1 MFKKNRDLCKRIT
14 FLYLF
19 PLILLITF
27 SAAPAFAHKVTIF
40 AWVEGDTIYTQSKF
54 SKGRKA
60 KGALV
65 TVFDMEGNRL
75 LEGTTNEKGE
85 YSFKIPKKTGLR
97 VVLKASMGHMA
108 EWKIPVEEIA
118 AAHASQNKTP
128 ETKVIGDTGS
138 PSNRAGSK
146 ADTEQPTSGSTSL
159 QREEIRRLI
168 DESLDQK
175 LSPIISMLADSQDQ
189 DPGISEI
196 MGGIGYI
203 FGLVGVALYFANR
216 RKTQE
221 VRGQRSE
228 VEK

>member
-1 MFKKNRDLCKRIT
+1 MFKKYYTGNRLY
-14 FLYLF
+14 FLSF
-19 PLILLITF
+19 ILLMLLQQTF
-27 SAAPAFAHKVTIF
+27 YNQPAFAHKVTIF

-65 TVFDMEGNRL
+65 TVLDMEGNRL
-75 LEGTTNEKGE
+75 LEGTTDAKGE
-85 YSFKIPKKTGLR
+85 YSFKIPKKTGLK

-118 AAHASQNKTP
+118 AAQSSQNKTP
-128 ETKVIGDTGS
+128 EAGVITDTTS
-138 PSNRAGSK
+138 PSNRAPISG
-146 ADTEQPTSGSTSL
+146 PTCF
-159 QREEIRRLI
+159 QREKIRRLI

-175 LSPIISMLADSQDQ
+175 LSPIISMLANCQDQ
-189 DPGISEI
+189 EPGISEV

-216 RKTQE
+216 RK
-221 VRGQRSE
+221 
-228 VEK
+228 K

>member
-1 MFKKNRDLCKRIT
+1 MFKKNRDPCKRIT

-75 LEGTTNEKGE
+75 LEGTTDKKGE
-85 YSFKIPKKTGLR
+85 FSFKIPKKTGLKI
-97 VVLKASMGHMA
+97 VLKASMGHMA

-118 AAHASQNKTP
+118 AAQASQNKTP
-128 ETKVIGDTGS
+128 EAGVISDITS
-138 PSNRAGSK
+138 PSNR
-146 ADTEQPTSGSTSL
+146 TTISGYTCF

-175 LSPIISMLADSQDQ
+175 LGPIINMLANCQDRG
-189 DPGISEI
+189 PGISEI
-196 MGGIGYI
+196 ICGIGYI

-216 RKTQE
+216 KKKK
-221 VRGQRSE
+221 V
-228 VEK
+228 

>member
-1 MFKKNRDLCKRIT
+1 MMFKKNQNLCKMIP

-19 PLILLITF
+19 LLIFLITF

-40 AWVEGDTIYTQSKF
+40 AWVEGNTIYTQSKF
-54 SKGRKA
+54 SGGKKA

-75 LEGTTNEKGE
+75 LEGTTDEKGKF
-85 YSFKIPKKTGLR
+85 SFKIPKKTGLK
-97 VVLKASMGHMA
+97 VVLKASMGHTA

-118 AAHASQNKTP
+118 AAQSSQNKTS
-128 ETKVIGDTGS
+128 EAGVITDTTS
-138 PSNRAGSK
+138 PSNRA
-146 ADTEQPTSGSTSL
+146 PTFGPTCV

-175 LSPIISMLADSQDQ
+175 LGPIISMLADSHDQ
-189 DPGISEI
+189 DPGISEV

-203 FGLVGVALYFANR
+203 FGLLGVALYFANR
-216 RKTQE
+216 RKNKE
-221 VRGQRSE
+221 VRGRS
-228 VEK
+228 KD

>member
-1 MFKKNRDLCKRIT
+1 MFKKYYTGNRFY
-14 FLYLF
+14 FLSFIL
-19 PLILLITF
+19 LILLQTF
-27 SAAPAFAHKVTIF
+27 YNQPAFAHKVTIF

-75 LEGTTNEKGE
+75 LEGTTDEKGE
-85 YSFKIPKKTGLR
+85 YSFKIPKKTGLK

-118 AAHASQNKTP
+118 AAQSSQNKTP
-128 ETKVIGDTGS
+128 EAGG
-138 PSNRAGSK
+138 PSCF
-146 ADTEQPTSGSTSL
+146 

-175 LSPIISMLADSQDQ
+175 LDPIISMLADSQDRG
-189 DPGISEI
+189 PGISEVI
-196 MGGIGYI
+196 GGIGYI

-216 RKTQE
+216 RK
-221 VRGQRSE
+221 
-228 VEK
+228 KL

>member
-1 MFKKNRDLCKRIT
+1 MIPFVCLFLLILPIT
-14 FLYLF
+14 F
-19 PLILLITF
+19 PT
-27 SAAPAFAHKVTIF
+27 APAFAHKVTIF

-75 LEGTTNEKGE
+75 LEGTTDEKGE
-85 YSFKIPKKTGLR
+85 YSFKIPKKTGLK

-118 AAHASQNKTP
+118 AAQASQNKTP
-128 ETKVIGDTGS
+128 EAGVIGDTTS
-138 PSNRAGSK
+138 PSNRTPISG
-146 ADTEQPTSGSTSL
+146 PTGL
-159 QREEIRRLI
+159 QKEEIKRLI
-168 DESLDQK
+168 DKSLDQK
-175 LSPIISMLADSQDQ
+175 LSPIISMLANCQDRG
-189 DPGISEI
+189 PGISEV

-216 RKTQE
+216 RK
-221 VRGQRSE
+221 
-228 VEK
+228 KL

>member
-1 MFKKNRDLCKRIT
+1 MFKKYYTGNRFY
-14 FLYLF
+14 FLSF
-19 PLILLITF
+19 ILLMLLQTF
-27 SAAPAFAHKVTIF
+27 YNQPAFAHKVTIF

-75 LEGTTNEKGE
+75 LEGTTDEKGE
-85 YSFKIPKKTGLR
+85 YSFKIPKKTGLK

-118 AAHASQNKTP
+118 AAQSSQNTTP
-128 ETKVIGDTGS
+128 EASVITDTTA
-138 PSNRAGSK
+138 PSNRVPISG
-146 ADTEQPTSGSTSL
+146 PTCL
-159 QREEIRRLI
+159 QREEIRRLV

-175 LSPIISMLADSQDQ
+175 LRPIISMLANCQDQ
-189 DPGISEI
+189 EPGISEV

-203 FGLVGVALYFANR
+203 FGLAGVALYFANR
-216 RKTQE
+216 RKKQ
-221 VRGQRSE
+221 
-228 VEK
+228 

>member
-1 MFKKNRDLCKRIT
+1 MFRNRIIQ
-14 FLYLF
+14 LF
-19 PLILLITF
+19 TLLFILF
-27 SAAPAFAHKVTIF
+27 SNMPAFAHKVTIF

-65 TVFDMEGNRL
+65 TVFDTEGNRL
-75 LEGTTNEKGE
+75 LEGTTDEKGE
-85 YSFKIPKKTGLR
+85 CSFKIPKKTGLK
-97 VVLKASMGHMA
+97 VVLKASMGHRA

-118 AAHASQNKTP
+118 AAQASQNKTP
-128 ETKVIGDTGS
+128 EAGVISDITS
-138 PSNRAGSK
+138 PSNRTGSK
-146 ADTEQPTSGSTSL
+146 AGAEQPISGSTGL
-159 QREEIRRLI
+159 QREEIKRLI

-216 RKTQE
+216 RKTK
-221 VRGQRSE
+221 V
-228 VEK
+228 

>member
-1 MFKKNRDLCKRIT
+1 MI
-14 FLYLF
+14 FLV
-19 PLILLITF
+19 TF

-75 LEGTTNEKGE
+75 LEGTTDEKGE
-85 YSFKIPKKTGLR
+85 FSFKIPKKTSLK

-108 EWKIPVEEIA
+108 EWKMPVEEITA
-118 AAHASQNKTP
+118 AQSSQNTTP
-128 ETKVIGDTGS
+128 EAGVITDTTS
-138 PSNRAGSK
+138 PSNRV
-146 ADTEQPTSGSTSL
+146 PTFGPTCV

-175 LSPIISMLADSQDQ
+175 LRPIISMLADSQDQ
-189 DPGISEI
+189 EPGISEV

-203 FGLVGVALYFANR
+203 FGLAGVALYFANR
-216 RKTQE
+216 QKRL
-221 VRGQRSE
+221 
-228 VEK
+228 

>member
-1 MFKKNRDLCKRIT
+1 MIP
-14 FLYLF
+14 FLYLLL
-19 PLILLITF
+19 LIPLITF
-27 SAAPAFAHKVTIF
+27 PAAPAFAHKVTIF

-75 LEGTTNEKGE
+75 LEGTTDEKGE
-85 YSFKIPKKTGLR
+85 YSFKIPKKTGLK

-118 AAHASQNKTP
+118 AAQASQNKTP
-128 ETKVIGDTGS
+128 EAGIISDTTS
-138 PSNRAGSK
+138 PSNRTGSK
-146 ADTEQPTSGSTSL
+146 ADSEQPISGYTSL
-159 QREEIRRLI
+159 QKEEIRRLI

-175 LSPIISMLADSQDQ
+175 LSPIISMLANCQDRE
-189 DPGISEI
+189 PGISEV

-216 RKTQE
+216 RK
-221 VRGQRSE
+221 
-228 VEK
+228 KL

>member
-1 MFKKNRDLCKRIT
+1 MIP

-19 PLILLITF
+19 LLILPITF
-27 SAAPAFAHKVTIF
+27 YTAPAFAHKVTIF

-65 TVFDMEGNRL
+65 TVFDTEGNRL
-75 LEGTTNEKGE
+75 LEGTTDENGE
-85 YSFKIPKKTGLR
+85 FSFKIPKKTGLKI
-97 VVLKASMGHMA
+97 VLKASMGHMA

-118 AAHASQNKTP
+118 SAQASQNKTP
-128 ETKVIGDTGS
+128 EADVTGNTKSPSSRTGS
-138 PSNRAGSK
+138 E
-146 ADTEQPTSGSTSL
+146 ADTEQPISGYTNL
-159 QREEIRRLI
+159 QREEIKRLI

-175 LSPIISMLADSQDQ
+175 LSPIISMLANSQDQ
-189 DPGISEI
+189 EPGINEI

-216 RKTQE
+216 RKKQ
-221 VRGQRSE
+221 
-228 VEK
+228 

>member
-1 MFKKNRDLCKRIT
+1 M
-14 FLYLF
+14 
-19 PLILLITF
+19 
-27 SAAPAFAHKVTIF
+27 PAFAHKVTIF

-65 TVFDMEGNRL
+65 TVFDTEGNRL
-75 LEGTTNEKGE
+75 LEGTTDEKGE
-85 YSFKIPKKTGLR
+85 CSFKIPKKKTGLK
-97 VVLKASMGHMA
+97 VVLKASMGHRA

-118 AAHASQNKTP
+118 AAQASQNKTP
-128 ETKVIGDTGS
+128 EAGVISDITS
-138 PSNRAGSK
+138 PSNRTGSK
-146 ADTEQPTSGSTSL
+146 AGAEQPISGSTGL
-159 QREEIRRLI
+159 QREEIKRLI

-216 RKTQE
+216 RKTK
-221 VRGQRSE
+221 V
-228 VEK
+228 

>member
-1 MFKKNRDLCKRIT
+1 MFKKNRGFYKRIT

-19 PLILLITF
+19 LLILLITF
-27 SAAPAFAHKVTIF
+27 SATPAFAHKVTIF

-65 TVFDMEGNRL
+65 TVFDMEGNKL
-75 LEGTTNEKGE
+75 LEGTTDEKGE
-85 YSFKIPKKTGLR
+85 CSFKIPKKTGLK

-118 AAHASQNKTP
+118 AAQASQNKTP
-128 ETKVIGDTGS
+128 EAGE
-138 PSNRAGSK
+138 PSCF
-146 ADTEQPTSGSTSL
+146 
-159 QREEIRRLI
+159 QREEIKRLI

-175 LSPIISMLADSQDQ
+175 LSPIISMLADSQDRG
-189 DPGISEI
+189 PGISEV

-216 RKTQE
+216 RK
-221 VRGQRSE
+221 
-228 VEK
+228 K